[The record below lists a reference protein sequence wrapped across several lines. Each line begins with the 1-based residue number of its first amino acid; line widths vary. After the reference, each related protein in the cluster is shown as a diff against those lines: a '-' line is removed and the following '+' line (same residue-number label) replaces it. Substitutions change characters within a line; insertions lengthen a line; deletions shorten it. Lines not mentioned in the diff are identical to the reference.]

1 MNGRMRISQFGVT
14 FPLVRNGIG
23 IFMIRDIA
31 KRLERWR
38 LVDGAQKIKDSRIVS
53 RCCIKIP
60 SLS

>member
-38 LVDGAQKIKDSRIVS
+38 LVDGAQKIKDPRIVS
-53 RCCIKIP
+53 RCC
-60 SLS
+60 